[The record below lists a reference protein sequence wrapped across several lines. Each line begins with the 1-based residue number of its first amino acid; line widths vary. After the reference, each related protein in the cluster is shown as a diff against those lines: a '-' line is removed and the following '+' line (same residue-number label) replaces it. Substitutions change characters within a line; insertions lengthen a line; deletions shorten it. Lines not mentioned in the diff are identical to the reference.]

1 VGGIILG
8 GDNYLRFAERNALQ
22 LLKACGLY
30 IDWSSLHFKIYMGWG
45 GWFLGET
52 AQSFDVGDRCIGDML
67 MIQLRV

>member
-30 IDWSSLHFKIYMGWG
+30 MDRSS
-45 GWFLGET
+45 
-52 AQSFDVGDRCIGDML
+52 
-67 MIQLRV
+67 